1 MTKPLANPSYFARLI
16 TSKMKGIR
24 FSEHV
29 LPHGIAVLVF
39 LLVTIL
45 FFRPIFFDNKSIG
58 QHDIQQWSGSSK
70 ELRDYRDK
78 TGEEGLWAGA
88 MFSGMPAY
96 LVNLQWSDGVVI
108 GMKKVLS
115 VFLPHP
121 VNNIFLAFVC
131 YYILLLSFR
140 VRPWFAIAG
149 ALAFGLSSYVII
161 GLSAGHNARIGAIA
175 FLPLVVAGI
184 HLTFSGKRIFGF
196 AVTAAGMALHLRENH
211 LQITYYLLLIV
222 LGYGLMQLILA
233 IRAKQLGEF
242 VKNVG
247 LLVPAVLI
255 AVGTFFG
262 QFWAITEYTRYS
274 IRGKSEIASTQS
286 AEDASGLSKEYAFAY
301 KYGIWEPMTLF
312 LPNFYGGSSAQFF
325 VEDQNSA
332 SYKALVQSGDNELAN
347 RLANATSAYWGPQD
361 FTAGPYYAGVLVCFL
376 FVLGI
381 VFAEKKYVWWLVSL
395 SVLSLMISWGDSFS
409 TFNYFMFDYFP
420 GYNKFRSVN
429 FALIIILF
437 AMPLLGLLGL
447 EKLMEQGWSKETQR
461 KLLWPVSIVV
471 GLILIF
477 IVIGGFGSFIKPEE
491 SQLPAW
497 LQIALKKDRVA
508 LLRSDAWRALW
519 LVLLFAVGIFA
530 LLKNYLKP
538 AIVYPALVILIWA
551 DLALVDSRYFSAD
564 NYKRKR
570 ENAFAIPT
578 QADEEILKDKSYYR
592 VYNLQGAMA
601 EARTSYFHN
610 SLGGYHGAKLRR
622 YQDLY
627 DSAISKTT
635 QRLFQDFQTASPKFA
650 SYHVLN
656 MLNAKYFVHGADPE
670 FVIENPATNGPAW
683 FVKEVLKTDTPAEEL
698 RMTGLINTKEV
709 AVIDSKLKIEYG
721 QTTIDT
727 VASVKLIE
735 RRPPYLKYE
744 SEAAANGLVVF
755 SEIYYPK
762 GWYAFVDGKE
772 VPILRANYV
781 LRALEVPAG
790 KHTIEFKFEPKP
802 YTVGNKVTMASG
814 WLLLLVVLGSIG
826 WSLRKNE

>member
-184 HLTFSGKRIFGF
+184 HLTFSGKRILGF

-274 IRGKSEIASTQS
+274 IRGKSEIVSMQS

-312 LPNFYGGSSAQFF
+312 IPNFYGGSSAQFF

-381 VFAEKKYVWWLVSL
+381 VFAEKRYVWWLVSL
-395 SVLSLMISWGDSFS
+395 SVLSLMVSWGDSFS

-570 ENAFAIPT
+570 ENAFAVPT

-635 QRLFQDFQTASPKFA
+635 QRLFQDFQIASPKFA

-762 GWYAFVDGKE
+762 GWYAFIDGKE